1 MRLATSKSDGL
12 YITCVL
18 CKKEEFILN
27 PDAISVDKRDY
38 TCSQE
43 CNDKYYK
50 ELEQE
55 LHNHDEY
62 CDLCNPDIARYEEE
76 MEQINQIHKDKY
88 NEHNMD

>member
-1 MRLATSKSDGL
+1 MRLATSKSD
-12 YITCVL
+12 VL

-38 TCSQE
+38 TRS
-43 CNDKYYK
+43 
-50 ELEQE
+50 QE

-76 MEQINQIHKDKY
+76 MEQINQMYKDKH
-88 NEHNMD
+88 NENI